1 MRLSVSVV
9 IVAVLAA
16 TTTAT
21 AARAAQAAP
30 AAPGVSE
37 RLDLPTQGLES
48 RVEFWKKVFAQ
59 YGEDDVIIHDRFHVN
74 IIYDVATPDDQ
85 TKKITAVRQ
94 ALDEIRDNL
103 ATPENLSV
111 TAQQI
116 QTAILANAIPI
127 TTEAIAEL
135 RDNVH
140 TQIGIKER
148 FRQGVIRSGRY
159 VEAFQE
165 IFEKQGVPT
174 DVALLPLV
182 ESSFENRALS
192 NAGAAG
198 IWQFTRGT
206 GRLYLNV
213 NRKVDERLDPTKAA
227 RAAARLLHDN
237 YSALGSWPLAI
248 TAYNHGR
255 AGMMRAQSEAG
266 SEITKIIDTYRGP
279 LFGYASMNFYSEF
292 LAAVDVYNNYE
303 QYFGQL
309 TLDKPSTKQGV
320 PSAAPAVTRVAAK
333 PAPAKAHVQTA
344 KAAVSD
350 KYKVRKGDTL
360 TDIAQRFGTTVRE
373 LMDTNNLRNSV
384 IHAGQIL
391 FV

>member
-74 IIYDVATPDDQ
+74 IIYDVATFEDQ
-85 TKKITAVRQ
+85 TKKTTAVRQ

-103 ATPENLSV
+103 ASPENLSV

-116 QTAILANAIPI
+116 QTAILANAIPL
-127 TTEAIAEL
+127 TPESLAEL

-140 TQIGIKER
+140 TQLGIKER
-148 FRQGVIRSGRY
+148 FREGIIRSGRY
-159 VEAFQE
+159 VHAFQE
-165 IFEKQGVPT
+165 IFERQGIPAEI
-174 DVALLPLV
+174 ALLPLV
-182 ESSFENRALS
+182 ESSFENRARS

-206 GRLYLNV
+206 GRLYLHLD
-213 NRKVDERLDPTKAA
+213 RGLDERLDPLKAT
-227 RAAARLLHDN
+227 RAAARLLRDN
-237 YSALGSWPLAI
+237 YNALESWPLAI

-255 AGMMRAQSEAG
+255 AGMLRAQSEAG
-266 SEITKIIDTYRGP
+266 PEIAKIIERYRGP
-279 LFGYASMNFYSEF
+279 AFGYASMNFYSEF

-309 TLDKPSTKQGV
+309 ALDKPGER
-320 PSAAPAVTRVAAK
+320 PSPAPIVTRVSVRTGGKTAA
-333 PAPAKAHVQTA
+333 T
-344 KAAVSD
+344 D
-350 KYKVRKGDTL
+350 RYKVRKGDTL
-360 TDIAQRFGTTVRE
+360 VDIAQRFGVTVRQ
-373 LMDTNNLRNSV
+373 LMDTNNLRNSA
-384 IHAGQIL
+384 IYAGQIL
-391 FV
+391 LVK